1 MIPLFT
7 ILWGIS
13 GILAY
18 FLNQDSAIYHESTYM
33 EKLTLMIRL
42 FSINIVHWIFVIK
55 YYRTSL
61 MLPKIFHDIMIDDF
75 IEHGKFVQMSGSE
88 NGSNQM
94 SLQKSSSESENS
106 SMIFDVS
113 EYGQFGQLRVERA
126 KLHKI
131 AKDHQESIKKLD
143 HRLNILNYLVVAIYS
158 LLQIMIWFYPILS
171 EPVFAILMFIS
182 WIMFLTAMSRI
193 NKTLSNL

>member
-1 MIPLFT
+1 MDAGRKKPL
-7 ILWGIS
+7 
-13 GILAY
+13 
-18 FLNQDSAIYHESTYM
+18 STNLPNRSSIFPNY
-33 EKLTLMIRL
+33 L
-42 FSINIVHWIFVIK
+42 F
-55 YYRTSL
+55 
-61 MLPKIFHDIMIDDF
+61 
-75 IEHGKFVQMSGSE
+75 
-88 NGSNQM
+88 
-94 SLQKSSSESENS
+94 
-106 SMIFDVS
+106 
-113 EYGQFGQLRVERA
+113 ERA

-143 HRLNILNYLVVAIYS
+143 HRLNILNYLVVAIYT